1 MHLRI
6 WNLKS
11 HRDGKKKGKKK
22 KKEKQMRMRI
32 LDDDDGQTSDK
43 SD

>member
-11 HRDGKKKGKKK
+11 HRDGKKKKKGKKK
-22 KKEKQMRMRI
+22 GKQMRMRI
-32 LDDDDGQTSDK
+32 LDDDDGQTSDT